1 MYTYQ
6 DLLEIGENEQKR
18 MDFVKSVINWHT
30 TTDLYKTAQIAE
42 DYFCKKNRTIL
53 EYQKFLTKV
62 TGEIVPD
69 VYTSNYKLASNFY
82 GRFTTQLVQYL
93 LGNGIS
99 FKEESTK
106 EMLGNDFEKKVM
118 KATKY
123 ALTGAVCFGY
133 WNLDHLEVFPVT
145 EFAPLVDEDTG
156 KIRAGVRFWQL
167 EPDKP
172 LRAVFYEE
180 DGFTEYRWEN
190 GKGFII
196 NDKRPYVL
204 NIKYTENGGEEIAEG
219 ENYNSFPIIP
229 LWCDDTHQ
237 STIVGL
243 RENIDAYDLIK
254 SGFCNTID
262 EASIV
267 YWTLNN
273 AGGMDE
279 IDLAQFLQRI
289 KELHGAFVDDN
300 VTAEPHSINPPIE
313 GREKLLDRIRADLY
327 EDAMALD
334 VKNIADGAVTATQ
347 IKAAYEPINSRA
359 DDLEYQVTEF
369 IEKILEIVGIED
381 TPTYTRSKIT
391 NTQEEIETVI
401 ASAQYLNDE
410 YIAKKILELLGDADK
425 TEEVLSGLVED
436 RLLNY
441 DREATAETTG
451 EETGSGIQ

>member
-1 MYTYQ
+1 MKTYQ
-6 DLLEIGENEQKR
+6 DLLEVGENEEKI
-18 MDFVKSVINWHT
+18 MDFVKSVIDWHK
-30 TTDLYKTAQIAE
+30 TTDLYKTAEIAD
-42 DYFCKKNRTIL
+42 DYYKKRNRTIFQ
-53 EYQKFLTKV
+53 YQKWLTKV

-99 FKEESTK
+99 FEEESTK
-106 EMLGNDFEKKVM
+106 EKLGDDFEKKIL

-123 ALTGAVCFGY
+123 ALIGAVCFGY
-133 WNLDHLEVFPVT
+133 WNLDHLEIFPVT

-167 EPDKP
+167 EASKP

-180 DGFTEYRWEN
+180 DGFTEYRWED
-190 GKGFII
+190 GKGYIV
-196 NDKRPYVL
+196 NNKRAYVL
-204 NIKYTENGGEEIAEG
+204 NIKYTENSGEEIVEG
-219 ENYNSFPIIP
+219 ENYEGLPIFP

-313 GREKLLDRIRADLY
+313 GRERLLDRIRADLY

-334 VKNIADGAVTATQ
+334 TKNIADGAITATQ
-347 IKAAYEPINSRA
+347 IEAAYEPINSKA

-369 IEKILEIVGIED
+369 IEKILELLGIDD
-381 TPTYTRSKIT
+381 TPTYSRSKIV
-391 NTQEEIETVI
+391 NVREEIETVI
-401 ASAQYLNDE
+401 ESAQFLNDE
-410 YIAKKILELLGDADK
+410 YIAKKIVTLLGDGDK
-425 TEEVLSGLVED
+425 IDEVLTGLVED
-436 RLLNY
+436 RLMNY
-441 DREATAETTG
+441 DREGTAETTG
-451 EETGSGIQ
+451 TGINEGI

>member
-1 MYTYQ
+1 MKTYQ

-99 FKEESTK
+99 FEEESTK
-106 EMLGNDFEKKVM
+106 ERLGKDFEKKVM
-118 KATKY
+118 RAAKY

-133 WNLDHLEVFPVT
+133 WNLDHLEIFPVT

-167 EPDKP
+167 EGSKP

-190 GKGFII
+190 GKGTIV
-196 NDKRPYVL
+196 NEKRAYVL
-204 NIKYTENGGEEIAEG
+204 NTQYTENGGDEIVEG
-219 ENYNSFPIIP
+219 ENYGTLPIIP

-313 GREKLLDRIRADLY
+313 GRERLLDRIRADLY

-334 VKNIADGAVTATQ
+334 TKNIADGAVTATQ
-347 IKAAYEPINSRA
+347 IEAAYEPINSKA

-369 IEKILEIVGIED
+369 IEKILELLDIDD
-381 TPTYTRSKIT
+381 TPTYSRSKIV
-391 NTQEEIETVI
+391 NIREEIETVI
-401 ASAQYLNDE
+401 ESAQFLNDE
-410 YIAKKILELLGDADK
+410 YIAKKIVTLLGDGDK
-425 TEEVLSGLVED
+425 IGEVLTGLVED
-436 RLLNY
+436 RLMNY
-441 DREATAETTG
+441 DREGTAETTG
-451 EETGSGIQ
+451 TGFNE